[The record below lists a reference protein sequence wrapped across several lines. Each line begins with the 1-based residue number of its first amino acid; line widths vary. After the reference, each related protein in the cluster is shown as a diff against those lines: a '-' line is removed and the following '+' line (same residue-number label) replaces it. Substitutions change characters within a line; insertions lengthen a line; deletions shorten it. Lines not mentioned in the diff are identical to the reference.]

1 MIAIPLLS
9 SADEFVCSGEMI
21 SRTEC
26 YISYAMDNKNRI
38 DNLANEF
45 EKAKEIK
52 IVNYGGF
59 IPYKKDTPNTK
70 LVKIAK
76 PSAKLVAM
84 AQPLIIEARQL
95 MLWQLIKHEQSGV
108 ILFEFDTG
116 GSSESSPILN
126 VLMSKGKYLKNNKT
140 CPISLDD
147 FYGRCSS
154 ELFGAWYLNIF
165 RKKPIEITHDLFG
178 NKIPQSPQKTDLVKK
193 DKH

>member
-9 SADEFVCSGEMI
+9 SADEFVCSEEMI

-45 EKAKEIK
+45 EKAKGIK

-59 IPYKKDTPNTK
+59 IPFRKDTPNTK
-70 LVKIAK
+70 LIKIAK
-76 PSAKLVAM
+76 PSAKLVVM

-108 ILFEFDTG
+108 MLFEFDTG
-116 GSSESSPILN
+116 GPLESSPILN
-126 VLMSKGKYLKNNKT
+126 VLMSKGKYLKNSKT
-140 CPISLDD
+140 CPISLDG

-154 ELFGAWYLNIF
+154 KLFGAWYLNIS

-178 NKIPQSPQKTDLVKK
+178 NKIPQPPQKTDLIKK